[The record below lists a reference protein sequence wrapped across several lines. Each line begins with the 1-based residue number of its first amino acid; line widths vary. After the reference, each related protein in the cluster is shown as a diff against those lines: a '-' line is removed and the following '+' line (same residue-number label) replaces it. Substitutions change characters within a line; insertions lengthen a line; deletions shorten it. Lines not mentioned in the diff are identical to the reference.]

1 MRIGVIGTGRIG
13 TIHANTLSRHRE
25 VGSLI
30 LTDADAAR
38 AQELAHRLGYFDQAA
53 FNHAFEKLT
62 GAAPGTFVARQEG

>member
-13 TIHANTLSRHRE
+13 RIHANTLSRHRD

-30 LTDADAAR
+30 LTDADVSR

-62 GAAPGTFVARQEG
+62 GAAPKAFLTRQEG